1 MSYKSVLLVIM
12 SEREMAVDDIIRGIV
27 KLMALPF
34 SETFDRIF
42 IETLPKKYAESVD
55 HLISAK
61 IELLSAFKSILD
73 KKIESLNEVRE
84 RVKERAEEV
93 AKKEK
98 IQVE

>member
-1 MSYKSVLLVIM
+1 MSYKSVSLVIM
-12 SEREMAVDDIIRGIV
+12 SERERVVDDIIRSIV

-42 IETLPKKYAESVD
+42 IETLPKRYAEPAE

>member
-1 MSYKSVLLVIM
+1 MIM
-12 SEREMAVDDIIRGIV
+12 SEREKVIDDIVRGIV

-34 SETFDRIF
+34 SETFDKVF
-42 IETLPKKYAESVD
+42 IETLPKKYAEPAE
-55 HLISAK
+55 HFINAR

-73 KKIESLNEVRE
+73 RRIERLNEIRE

-98 IQVE
+98 VQVE